1 MQCQQSK
8 SFIKSVP
15 VSYEI
20 KISFQTRK
28 KGDFKR
34 KSPRISRNR
43 LKLILKVLTNGQQYD
58 IINTLE

>member
-8 SFIKSVP
+8 SFIKSAP

-20 KISFQTRK
+20 KKSFPACK